1 MLTLLLIISITCIII
16 GFIFDDGFDGLLTSV
31 GIVCAVP
38 IITIILWLS
47 ISLVDLTVID
57 EKIELYSNQNK
68 DIENKVEVVV
78 KQYMEHENKTFTEL
92 KTDES
97 YITLVTLYP
106 DLKSDKLIE
115 NEIKL
120 YEENNKKITELKE
133 QKING
138 KIYKWWIYFGK

>member
-16 GFIFDDGFDGLLTSV
+16 GFIFDDGFDGLLANV
-31 GIVCAVP
+31 GFICAVP
-38 IITIILWLS
+38 IVVIILCLS
-47 ISLVDLTVID
+47 TSLVNLTVID

-120 YEENNKKITELKE
+120 YEENNKKITKLKE

-138 KIYKWWIYFGK
+138 RIYKWWIYFGK

>member
-1 MLTLLLIISITCIII
+1 MLIVLLIISIVCVII
-16 GFIFDDGFDGLLTSV
+16 GIIYDDGFDGLLMSV
-31 GIVCAVP
+31 GIMCAVP
-38 IITIILWLS
+38 IVAIILWLS
-47 ISLVDLTVID
+47 TSLVNLTVID

-92 KTDES
+92 KMDES

-120 YEENNKKITELKE
+120 YEENNKKITKLKE

>member
-1 MLTLLLIISITCIII
+1 MLILLLIISIICIII
-16 GFIFDDGFDGLLTSV
+16 GVIFDDGFDGLLMSV
-31 GIVCAVP
+31 GIMCAVP
-38 IITIILWLS
+38 IVTIILWLS
-47 ISLVDLTVID
+47 TNLVNLTVID

-92 KTDES
+92 KTGES

-106 DLKSDKLIE
+106 ELKSDKLIE
-115 NEIKL
+115 SEIKL
-120 YEENNKKITELKE
+120 YKENNKKITKLKE